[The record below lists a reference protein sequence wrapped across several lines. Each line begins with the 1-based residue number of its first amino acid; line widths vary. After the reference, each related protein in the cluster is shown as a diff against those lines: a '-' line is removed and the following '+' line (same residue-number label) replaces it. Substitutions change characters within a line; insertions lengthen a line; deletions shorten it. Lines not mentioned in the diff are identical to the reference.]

1 MTPPEFSIDPAAFWR
16 DPYPALAQMR
26 DAAPVVFV
34 PELGATLM
42 TRRDDIF
49 ECEKMTDVFSS
60 EQPAG
65 LMDQLMGTNMMRKSG
80 DAHMTERKQAFPA
93 LSPRT
98 VRATWTA
105 QFHADTDAVI
115 ADLKH
120 RKTCDLV
127 TDFAMPV
134 SAYALRHVTGLTNLT
149 AAEMD
154 AVSQAMIDGIA
165 NYSAD
170 PDTKARCNAATA
182 RIDAAIDARCVEVTK
197 APDASLLSV
206 LLASGQ
212 EMSKIRA
219 NIKLAIS
226 GGQNEPRDAIAGAVW
241 AMLTHPDHLDAV
253 QSGEIS
259 WLQVFE
265 EFARWVSP
273 IGMSPRRIAQPFAWQ
288 GFDLMPESR
297 LFFMF
302 SSGNRDERVFDHAD
316 LFDPTRDTSKTIS
329 FGAGPHFCAGAAVSR
344 VLIAGV
350 ALPAIFA
357 AFPEI
362 SVSGAVDFGGW
373 AFRGPLSVPVSLS

>member
-1 MTPPEFSIDPAAFWR
+1 MTPPEFSIDPVAFWR

-26 DAAPVVFV
+26 ATAPVVFV
-34 PELGATLM
+34 PELGAILM

-49 ECEKMTDVFSS
+49 ECEKNTEVFSS

-98 VRATWTA
+98 VRDTWTA
-105 QFHADTDAVI
+105 QFQADTDHVI
-115 ADLKH
+115 ADLLR

-134 SAYALRHVTGLTNLT
+134 SAHALRYVTGLTNLT

-165 NYSAD
+165 NYSGD
-170 PDTKARCNAATA
+170 PATKARCNAATA
-182 RIDAAIDARCVEVTK
+182 RIDAAIDERRPGVIAN
-197 APDASLLSV
+197 PDTSLLSV
-206 LLASGQ
+206 LLAAEQ
-212 EMSKIRA
+212 EMSSIRA

-226 GGQNEPRDAIAGAVW
+226 GGQNEPRDAIAGAAW
-241 AMLTHPDHLDAV
+241 ALLTHSTHRDAA
-253 QSGEIS
+253 QTGTIS

-273 IGMSPRRIAQPFAWQ
+273 IGMSPRRVAQPFSWQ
-288 GFDLMPESR
+288 GYDLTPESR

-302 SSGNRDERVFDHAD
+302 SSGNRDERLFDHPEV
-316 LFDPTRDTSKTIS
+316 FDPTRDTAKTIS

-350 ALPAIFA
+350 ALPSLFA
-357 AFPEI
+357 AFPKM
-362 SVSGAVDFGGW
+362 SLSDTVKFGGW
-373 AFRGPLSVPVSLS
+373 AFRGPLSVPVRLT